1 MKRFLLA
8 IVLTA
13 LAAGA
18 AQARVRTTQPHLST
32 NAITVPVITIS
43 TDTTAVPTGIPDN
56 AISLRGFHKR
66 ASDSKESFFV
76 TNHLKQRI
84 SCIRVLLRY
93 TTLDGQ
99 MLTERVVSIPVDLRP
114 EQTQLVTIKSFDR
127 QRAFYY
133 HAGPK
138 PRKTATPFQV
148 AFRLEGYDIPV
159 GK

>member
-18 AQARVRTTQPHLST
+18 AHTRVKTTQPYLST

-66 ASDSKESFFV
+66 ASESKEPFFV
-76 TNHLKQRI
+76 PNHPNNLNHE
-84 SCIRVLLRY
+84 LHHPGL
-93 TTLDGQ
+93 
-99 MLTERVVSIPVDLRP
+99 ENFP
-114 EQTQLVTIKSFDR
+114 
-127 QRAFYY
+127 RA
-133 HAGPK
+133 AGRAGVHLGNQEK
-138 PRKTATPFQV
+138 RGTV
-148 AFRLEGYDIPV
+148 
-159 GK
+159 

>member
-18 AQARVRTTQPHLST
+18 AHTRVKTTQPYLST

-76 TNHLKQRI
+76 TNHLSHRI
-84 SCIRVLLRY
+84 SCIRVLFRY
-93 TTLDGQ
+93 STLDGQ

-114 EQTQLVTIKSFDR
+114 DAVGDHQIIRPPARLLLPC
-127 QRAFYY
+127 RAE
-133 HAGPK
+133 AAKNGNALPGGLP
-138 PRKTATPFQV
+138 PR
-148 AFRLEGYDIPV
+148 GI
-159 GK
+159 